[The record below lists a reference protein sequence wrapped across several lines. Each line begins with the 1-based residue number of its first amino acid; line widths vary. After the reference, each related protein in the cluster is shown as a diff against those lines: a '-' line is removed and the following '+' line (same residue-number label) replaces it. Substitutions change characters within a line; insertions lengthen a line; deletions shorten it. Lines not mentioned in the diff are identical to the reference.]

1 MHVEFKMKHIQHWTD
16 DLGRER
22 YRFRRKGYP
31 RVELPVNGDPSSPE
45 FQAAYHAAMRGEN
58 GEHALAMVC
67 ARGGSGSVKDAIE
80 HYFNSAT
87 FHDYS
92 RSTQDL
98 RRPILKGFLKPGV
111 GNLPLAR
118 MDRSYIERWLET
130 ASTKGAKR
138 TWLLAIKPFMQWAV
152 ETVHLIEADPTK
164 GVRAKAKESDGHH
177 TWTDEEI
184 AQFRAHHPLGSRAR
198 LALELL
204 LGIASRRGDGIS
216 LGRQNLKKD
225 EEGRL
230 WLVYTQE
237 KNRRRRPVKVET
249 PVPAPLTA
257 AIEACPSPPEAL
269 TFLTNE
275 WDRPFSKKGFNA
287 WFRQQIAAAGLPD
300 TCVPHGLRKG
310 GGRIMAESECTS
322 QEIMAVGGWS
332 TLREVE
338 RYTKAA
344 DRKRL
349 AARAQAKVAAAN
361 NVVPLAVV
369 GR

>member
-1 MHVEFKMKHIQHWTD
+1 MKYIQHWTD
-16 DLGRER
+16 DLGRKR
-22 YRFRRKGYP
+22 YRFRRKGFP
-31 RVELPVNGDPSSPE
+31 RAELPVNSDPSSPE

-58 GEHALAMVC
+58 GELALAMVS

-80 HYFNSAT
+80 QYLNSAT

-92 RSTQDL
+92 QSAQDL

-118 MDRSYIERWLET
+118 MDRNYIERWLET

-138 TWLLAIKPFMQWAV
+138 TWFLAIKPFLMWAV
-152 ETVHLIEADPTK
+152 EGVHLIEADPTNGIK
-164 GVRAKAKESDGHH
+164 VKAKESDGHH
-177 TWTDEEI
+177 TWTNEQIE
-184 AQFRAHHPLGSRAR
+184 QFRAYHPFGTRAR

-204 LGIASRRGDGIS
+204 LGIAGRRGDGIS
-216 LGRQNLKKD
+216 LGRQHVKN
-225 EEGRL
+225 G
-230 WLVYTQE
+230 WLVFTQE
-237 KNRRRRPVKVET
+237 KNRKRKPVKVET
-249 PVPAPLTA
+249 PVPAPLLT

-275 WDRPFSKKGFNA
+275 WGRPFGKKGFNT
-287 WFRQQIAAAGLPD
+287 WFRKQVAAAGLPD
-300 TCVPHGLRKG
+300 ICVPHGLRKG

-369 GR
+369 R